1 MSIEVTNISKQYRKS
16 QGSYKTLREDVYR
29 LFGRDKAKEDGGRA
43 WALHDISL
51 SVQQGETLGVIG
63 VNGSGKTT
71 LLRLLAGVTKPTLG
85 EIKIEGRIGTLIE
98 ITSGFELELTGRENV
113 LLNGSLLGMSN
124 REVREKFDD
133 IVEFSGI
140 GREWIDVPYK
150 RYSSGMMVR
159 LGFAVAINIEPEVL
173 LVDEVLS
180 VGDAAFQEKCHEKI
194 RGLLDRGCATVL
206 VSHNMNVVKK
216 NCHRVVWLDR
226 GEVVEEGDAE
236 DVVGRYLKP
245 KEAK

>member
-1 MSIEVTNISKQYRKS
+1 MSIEVTNISKQYRKM

-29 LFGRDKAKEDGGRA
+29 LFGKGKVKENSGRT

-51 SVQQGETLGVIG
+51 SVRQGETLGVIG
-63 VNGSGKTT
+63 ANGSGKTT

-85 EIKIEGRIGTLIE
+85 EIKVEGRIGTLIE
-98 ITSGFELELTGRENV
+98 ITSGFESELTGRENV

-124 REVREKFDD
+124 REVRAKFDS

-140 GREWIDVPYK
+140 GSEWIDVPYK

-159 LGFAVAINIEPEVL
+159 LGFAMAINIEPEVL
-173 LVDEVLS
+173 LVDEVLA
-180 VGDAAFQEKCHEKI
+180 VGDVNFQEKCYEKI

-206 VSHNMNVVKK
+206 VSHNMNVIKK
-216 NCHRVVWLDR
+216 NCHRVLWLDKGVVKEE
-226 GEVVEEGDAE
+226 GETEGVVE
-236 DVVGRYLKP
+236 RYLEYKL
-245 KEAK
+245 